1 MDKAGTA
8 YPSVALPRPEGI
20 FEVSRKSTVIRLR
33 WPVVL
38 VCAYLLLYSPS
49 PWLRPTTSHF
59 LLLLYIL
66 SNAVLHRLDE
76 RLFDSPIFYIPLVM
90 FDTLFLTTSLIL
102 TQRVGTDFYL
112 TYFLIIILCSL
123 WQDFRWSIVAAVF
136 VSILYG
142 YVLFKTTEIYDSSL
156 YIRFPFLFVTSLF
169 YGYFAQLVRDGKAI
183 REQAEVERWK
193 TVANLSAG
201 VAHEVKNPLA
211 ILLQGVE
218 YLADKTGKQDPDV
231 TLVLKE
237 MEEAVHR
244 ANSVIR
250 GMMDFASIA
259 QLNIVAED
267 LNLIIGRSLLLLKNQ
282 FDRSHVEVTTELAT
296 DLPQVQVDRPRLEQV
311 FINLFMNAVEAQP
324 GGGRLWV
331 RTYRE
336 VAPGGNGVAII
347 AEVEN
352 DGKSIPEA
360 NLAQVFDP
368 FFTTKRNI
376 GGTGL
381 GLSIVKNILDMHN
394 AKIQIRN
401 RENGG
406 VRVALQFQT

>member
-1 MDKAGTA
+1 
-8 YPSVALPRPEGI
+8 
-20 FEVSRKSTVIRLR
+20 
-33 WPVVL
+33 
-38 VCAYLLLYSPS
+38 
-49 PWLRPTTSHF
+49 
-59 LLLLYIL
+59 
-66 SNAVLHRLDE
+66 
-76 RLFDSPIFYIPLVM
+76 
-90 FDTLFLTTSLIL
+90 
-102 TQRVGTDFYL
+102 
-112 TYFLIIILCSL
+112 
-123 WQDFRWSIVAAVF
+123 
-136 VSILYG
+136 
-142 YVLFKTTEIYDSSL
+142 
-156 YIRFPFLFVTSLF
+156 VTSLF

-267 LNLIIGRSLLLLKNQ
+267 LNLIIERSLLLLKNQ

-336 VAPGGNGVAII
+336 GAPGGNGVAII

-406 VRVALQFQT
+406 VKVTLQFPA

>member
-1 MDKAGTA
+1 MEKARTLEA
-8 YPSVALPRPEGI
+8 PVALPRPEGI
-20 FEVSRKSTVIRLR
+20 FEVSRKSTVIGLR
-33 WPVVL
+33 WPVVI

-49 PWLRPTTSHF
+49 PWLSPTTSHF
-59 LLLLYIL
+59 LLLLYVL

-76 RLFDSPIFYIPLVM
+76 RLFDSSYFYIPLVL

-102 TQRVGTDFYL
+102 TQRAGTDFYL
-112 TYFLIIILCSL
+112 AYFLIIILCSL
-123 WQDFRWSIVAAVF
+123 WQDLRWSILAALF

-142 YVLFKTTEIYDSSL
+142 YVFFKTTEIYDWSV
-156 YIRFPFLFVTSLF
+156 YIRFPFLFVASLF
-169 YGYFAQLVRDGKAI
+169 YGYFAQVVRTGKVM
-183 REQAEVERWK
+183 REQAEGERWK
-193 TVANLSAG
+193 TVANLAAG

-218 YLADKTGKQDPDV
+218 YLSKKADGENPDLA
-231 TLVLKE
+231 LVVKE

-244 ANSVIR
+244 ADTVIR

-259 QLNIVAED
+259 QLDIVPED
-267 LNLIIGRSLLLLKNQ
+267 LNVIIERSLLLLKNQ
-282 FDRSHVEVTTELAT
+282 FDRAHVEVIKDLGK
-296 DLPQVQVDRPRLEQV
+296 DLPQVRGDRPRLEQV
-311 FINLFMNAVEAQP
+311 FVNLFMNAVEAQP
-324 GGGRLWV
+324 TGGRLRV

-336 VAPGGNGVAII
+336 KTSGENGVVV

-352 DGKSIPEA
+352 DGKVIPEQ
-360 NLAQVFDP
+360 NLARVFDP

-394 AKIQIRN
+394 ARIRIRN
-401 RENGG
+401 REHGG
-406 VRVALQFQT
+406 VIVTLQFHA

>member
-1 MDKAGTA
+1 MDKAPTLET
-8 YPSVALPRPEGI
+8 PVALPRVQGM
-20 FEVSRKSTVIRLR
+20 FDVSRKSTVIGLR
-33 WPVVL
+33 WPVVI

-49 PWLRPTTSHF
+49 PWLSPTTSHF
-59 LLLLYIL
+59 LLLLYVL

-76 RLFDSPIFYIPLVM
+76 RLFDAPLFYIPLVM
-90 FDTLFLTTSLIL
+90 FDTLFLTTSMIL

-123 WQDFRWSIVAAVF
+123 WQDLRWSILAAVF
-136 VSILYG
+136 VSIVYG
-142 YVLFKTTEIYDSSL
+142 YVLFRTTEIYDWSI

-169 YGYFAQLVRDGKAI
+169 YGYFAQMARNGKVI
-183 REQAEVERWK
+183 KEQAEIERWK

-218 YLADKTGKQDPDV
+218 YLANKTGQQDPDV
-231 TLVLKE
+231 SLVVKE
-237 MEEAVHR
+237 MEEAIRR

-259 QLNIVAED
+259 QLNIMAED
-267 LNLIIGRSLLLLKNQ
+267 LTVVIERSLLLLKNQ
-282 FDRSHVEVTTELAT
+282 FDRSHVEVIKELGT
-296 DLPQVQVDRPRLEQV
+296 DLPQVQVDRTRLEQV

-324 GGGRLWV
+324 GGGRIWV
-331 RTYRE
+331 RTYGEDAAGRD
-336 VAPGGNGVAII
+336 GIAII

-352 DGKSIPEA
+352 EGKSIAEEH
-360 NLAQVFDP
+360 LSQVFLP

-394 AKIQIRN
+394 ARIRIGN
-401 RENGG
+401 RKDGG
-406 VRVALQFQT
+406 VIVTLQFNP

>member
-1 MDKAGTA
+1 MEKAPTLET
-8 YPSVALPRPEGI
+8 PVALPRVQGM
-20 FEVSRKSTVIRLR
+20 FEVSRKSTVIGLR
-33 WPVVL
+33 WPVVI

-49 PWLRPTTSHF
+49 PWLSPTTSHF
-59 LLLLYIL
+59 LLLLYVL

-76 RLFDSPIFYIPLVM
+76 PLFDAPLFYIPLVL
-90 FDTLFLTTSLIL
+90 FDTLFLTTSMIL

-142 YVLFKTTEIYDSSL
+142 YVLFRTTEIYDWSI

-169 YGYFAQLVRDGKAI
+169 YGYFAQMARNGKVI
-183 REQAEVERWK
+183 REQAEIARWK

-218 YLADKTGKQDPDV
+218 YLANKTGKQDPDV
-231 TLVLKE
+231 SLVVKE

-244 ANSVIR
+244 ANTVIR

-259 QLNIVAED
+259 QLDIMPED
-267 LNLIIGRSLLLLKNQ
+267 LNVVIERSLLLLKNQ
-282 FDRSHVEVTTELAT
+282 FDRSHVEVIKELAK
-296 DLPQVQVDRPRLEQV
+296 DLPLVRVDRPRLEQV
-311 FINLFMNAVEAQP
+311 FINLFMNAAEAQP
-324 GGGRLWV
+324 GGGRIWV

-336 VAPGGNGVAII
+336 DAPGRNGVAII
-347 AEVEN
+347 TEVEN
-352 DGKSIPEA
+352 EGKGIPEEH
-360 NLAQVFDP
+360 LARVFDP

-406 VRVALQFQT
+406 VRVALQFET

>member
-1 MDKAGTA
+1 MEQARSIDPPVATA
-8 YPSVALPRPEGI
+8 ELQGI
-20 FEVSRKSTVIRLR
+20 FDISKKSTVIGLR

-38 VCAYLLLYSPS
+38 VCAYLLFYSPS
-49 PWLRPTTSHF
+49 PWLSPTTSHI

-66 SNAVLHRLDE
+66 SNAVLHRFE
-76 RLFDSPIFYIPLVM
+76 EGLFESPYFYIPLVM
-90 FDTLFLTTSLIL
+90 FDTLFLTTSMIL

-123 WQDFRWSIVAAVF
+123 WQDLRWSIMAAIF
-136 VSILYG
+136 VNILYG
-142 YVLFKTTEIYDSSL
+142 YVLFKTTEIYDWSVYL
-156 YIRFPFLFVTSLF
+156 RFPFLFVTSLF
-169 YGYFAQLVRDGKAI
+169 YGYFAQMVRAGKI
-183 REQAEVERWK
+183 TKEQAEVERWK
-193 TVANLSAG
+193 AVANLSAG

-218 YLADKTGKQDPDV
+218 YLSKKVGSQDPDLNLVV
-231 TLVLKE
+231 TE

-259 QLNIVAED
+259 QLSMVPEYLNI
-267 LNLIIGRSLLLLKNQ
+267 IIERSLLLLKNQ
-282 FDRSHVEVTTELAT
+282 LDRSHVEVIRELGP
-296 DLPQVQVDRPRLEQV
+296 DLPQVRGDRPRLEQV
-311 FINLFMNAVEAQP
+311 FINLFMNAAEAQP

-331 RTYRE
+331 RTYRQE
-336 VAPGGNGVAII
+336 TSAGNRVLI
-347 AEVEN
+347 ADVEN
-352 DGKSIPEA
+352 DGKSIPQE
-360 NLAQVFDP
+360 NLARVFDP
-368 FFTTKRNI
+368 FVTTKRII

-394 AKIQIRN
+394 AEIQIRN

-406 VRVALQFQT
+406 VKVTLQFPA

>member
-1 MDKAGTA
+1 MEKAPTLET
-8 YPSVALPRPEGI
+8 PVALPRVQGM
-20 FEVSRKSTVIRLR
+20 FEVSRKSTVIGLR
-33 WPVVL
+33 WPVVI

-49 PWLRPTTSHF
+49 PWLSPTTSHF
-59 LLLLYIL
+59 LLLLYVL

-76 RLFDSPIFYIPLVM
+76 QLFDAPLFYIPLVL
-90 FDTLFLTTSLIL
+90 FDTLFLTTSMIL

-142 YVLFKTTEIYDSSL
+142 YVLFRTTEIYDWSI

-169 YGYFAQLVRDGKAI
+169 YGYFAQMARNGKVI
-183 REQAEVERWK
+183 REQAEIARWK

-218 YLADKTGKQDPDV
+218 YLANKTGKQDPDV
-231 TLVLKE
+231 SLVVKE

-244 ANSVIR
+244 ANTVIR

-259 QLNIVAED
+259 QLNIMPED
-267 LNLIIGRSLLLLKNQ
+267 LNVVIERSLLLLKNQ
-282 FDRSHVEVTTELAT
+282 FDRSHVEVIKELGT
-296 DLPQVQVDRPRLEQV
+296 GLPQVRVDRPRLEQV
-311 FINLFMNAVEAQP
+311 FVNLFMNAAEAQP
-324 GGGRLWV
+324 GGGRIWV

-336 VAPGGNGVAII
+336 KTSAANGLLIV
-347 AEVEN
+347 EVEN
-352 DGKSIPEA
+352 DGKGIREEH
-360 NLAQVFDP
+360 LARVFDP
-368 FFTTKRNI
+368 FFTTKRNM

-394 AKIQIRN
+394 AKIQIGN

-406 VRVALQFQT
+406 VRVALQFEA

>member
-1 MDKAGTA
+1 MENARTLA
-8 YPSVALPRPEGI
+8 SPVALSRPEGI
-20 FEVSRKSTVIRLR
+20 FEVSRKSTVIGLR
-33 WPVVL
+33 WPVVI

-49 PWLRPTTSHF
+49 PWLSPTTSHF

-66 SNAVLHRLDE
+66 SNAVLQRLDE
-76 RLFDSPIFYIPLVM
+76 RLFDSPFFYIPLVL

-112 TYFLIIILCSL
+112 TYFLIIMLCSL
-123 WQDFRWSIVAAVF
+123 WQDLLWSILAGVF
-136 VSILYG
+136 VSMLYG
-142 YVLFKTTEIYDSSL
+142 YVLFRTTDIYDTSI

-169 YGYFAQLVRDGKAI
+169 YGYFAQVIRNGKVI

-193 TVANLSAG
+193 TVANLAAG
-201 VAHEVKNPLA
+201 VAHEVKSPLA

-218 YLADKTGKQDPDV
+218 YLAKKADRENPDIAM
-231 TLVLKE
+231 VLRE

-244 ANSVIR
+244 ANTVIR

-259 QLNIVAED
+259 QLTIIPED
-267 LNLIIGRSLLLLKNQ
+267 LNLIVERSLLLLKNQ
-282 FDRSHVEVTTELAT
+282 LHRSHVEVIKELGT
-296 DLPQVQVDRPRLEQV
+296 NLPQVQADRPRLEQV
-311 FINLFMNAVEAQP
+311 FVNLFMNAVEAQP
-324 GGGRLWV
+324 EGGQIWV

-336 VAPGGNGVAII
+336 TMPGKNQVII

-352 DGKSIPEA
+352 DGKNIAEEH
-360 NLAQVFDP
+360 LTQVFDP

-381 GLSIVKNILDMHN
+381 GLSVVKNIMDMHH
-394 AKIQIRN
+394 ARIRIRN
-401 RENGG
+401 RRDGG
-406 VRVALQFQT
+406 VIVALQFNA

>member
-1 MDKAGTA
+1 MDKAITA
-8 YPSVALPRPEGI
+8 QPSATLPRLQGI
-20 FEVSRKSTVIRLR
+20 FEVSRKSTVIGLR

-38 VCAYLLLYSPS
+38 VCAYLLLFSPS
-49 PWLRPTTSHF
+49 PWLSPTTSHF

-66 SNAVLHRLDE
+66 SNAVLYRLDE
-76 RLFDSPIFYIPLVM
+76 RLFESPYFYIPLVL

-123 WQDFRWSIVAAVF
+123 WQDLRWSVVAAVF
-136 VSILYG
+136 VNILYG
-142 YVLFKTTEIYDSSL
+142 YVLFKTTEIYDWTV

-169 YGYFAQLVRDGKAI
+169 YGYFAQLVRNGKVTK
-183 REQAEVERWK
+183 EQAEVERWK

-218 YLADKTGKQDPDV
+218 YLADKMGKEDPDV
-231 TLVLKE
+231 SLVVKE
-237 MEEAVHR
+237 MEEAIRR
-244 ANSVIR
+244 ANTVIR
-250 GMMDFASIA
+250 GMMDFASIT
-259 QLNIVAED
+259 QLNIMQED
-267 LNLIIGRSLLLLKNQ
+267 LNVIIERSLLLVKNQ
-282 FDRSHVEVTTELAT
+282 FDRSHVEVIPELGT

-311 FINLFMNAVEAQP
+311 FVNLFMNAAEAQP

-336 VAPGGNGVAII
+336 DAPGGNGVAII
-347 AEVEN
+347 AEIEN
-352 DGKSIPEA
+352 EGKNIPEEH
-360 NLAQVFDP
+360 LSQVFLP

-406 VRVALQFQT
+406 VSVALQFQT

>member
-1 MDKAGTA
+1 MDKAITA
-8 YPSVALPRPEGI
+8 QPSVAPSKLQGI
-20 FEVSRKSTVIRLR
+20 FDVSRKSTVIGLR
-33 WPVVL
+33 WPVVI
-38 VCAYLLLYSPS
+38 VCAYLLLFSPS
-49 PWLRPTTSHF
+49 PWLSPTTSHF

-76 RLFDSPIFYIPLVM
+76 RLFESPYFYVPLVL

-123 WQDFRWSIVAAVF
+123 WQDLRWSVVAAVF
-136 VSILYG
+136 VNILYG
-142 YVLFKTTEIYDSSL
+142 YVLFKTTEIYDWSV

-169 YGYFAQLVRDGKAI
+169 YGYFAQLVRNGKGI
-183 REQAEVERWK
+183 REKAEVERWK
-193 TVANLSAG
+193 TVANLAAG

-218 YLADKTGKQDPDV
+218 YLVHKTGKQDPDV
-231 TLVLKE
+231 TLVVKE

-244 ANSVIR
+244 ADSVIR

-259 QLNIVAED
+259 QLNVIAED
-267 LNLIIGRSLLLLKNQ
+267 LNLIIERSLLLLKNQ
-282 FDRSHVEVTTELAT
+282 FDRSHVEVIKELGT

-352 DGKSIPEA
+352 EGKGILKEH
-360 NLAQVFDP
+360 LAQVFDP
-368 FFTTKRNI
+368 FFTTKRNM

>member
-1 MDKAGTA
+1 MFD
-8 YPSVALPRPEGI
+8 
-20 FEVSRKSTVIRLR
+20 VSRKSTVIGLR
-33 WPVVL
+33 WPVVI

-49 PWLRPTTSHF
+49 PWLSPTTSHF
-59 LLLLYIL
+59 LLLLYVL

-76 RLFDSPIFYIPLVM
+76 RLFDAPLFYIPLVM
-90 FDTLFLTTSLIL
+90 FDTLFLTTSMIL

-123 WQDFRWSIVAAVF
+123 WQDLRWSILAAVF
-136 VSILYG
+136 VSIVYG
-142 YVLFKTTEIYDSSL
+142 YVLFRTTEIYDWSI

-169 YGYFAQLVRDGKAI
+169 YGYFAQMARNGKVI
-183 REQAEVERWK
+183 KEQAEIERWK

-218 YLADKTGKQDPDV
+218 YLANKTGQQDPDV
-231 TLVLKE
+231 SLVVKE
-237 MEEAVHR
+237 MEEAIRR

-259 QLNIVAED
+259 QLNIMAED
-267 LNLIIGRSLLLLKNQ
+267 LTVVIERSLLLLKNQ
-282 FDRSHVEVTTELAT
+282 FDRSHVEVIKELGT
-296 DLPQVQVDRPRLEQV
+296 DLPQVQVDRTRLEQV

-324 GGGRLWV
+324 GGGRIWV
-331 RTYRE
+331 RTYGEDAAGRD
-336 VAPGGNGVAII
+336 GIAII

-352 DGKSIPEA
+352 EGKSIAEEH
-360 NLAQVFDP
+360 LSQVFLP

-394 AKIQIRN
+394 ARIRIGN
-401 RENGG
+401 RKDGG
-406 VRVALQFQT
+406 VIVTLQFNP